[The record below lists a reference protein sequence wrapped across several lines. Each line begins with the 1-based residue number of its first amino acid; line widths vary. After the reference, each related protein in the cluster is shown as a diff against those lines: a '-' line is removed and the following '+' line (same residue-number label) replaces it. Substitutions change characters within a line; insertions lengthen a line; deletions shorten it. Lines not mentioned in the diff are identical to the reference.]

1 MKKITLAIFAVV
13 ASISAGFSQAT
24 LIHTAPATTSANGT
38 SGNRGPNGTTGHTV
52 MRAMYN
58 VPAAEMTPITTNTS
72 LTSFGFVLTSGVP
85 TAATGTI
92 TVYLQNSSASTYTA
106 GTTWS
111 TAGMTQVYT
120 GAYSIPVGAS
130 AANIDFTFPVAFPY
144 TGGALNVA
152 YEYTAATTAANPAI
166 YTCYTSA
173 ATGGATGA
181 SATITAPT
189 LGTTTFRPLYRF
201 GTPNTYTNEIIVQSV
216 KAPGKYPTTFA
227 TPQAVTAVIMNGS
240 NITKTNIAVGLS
252 ITGAN
257 PFTNAQFIG
266 SLAAGATTTVT
277 FASAPT
283 TVMGI
288 QTVSV
293 GTLPDDN
300 NLNNTITQT
309 QSVTCDVWA
318 YNPPAISPVTYTAG
332 VGFGTGTGIITSQFA
347 APVNATTTAV
357 RLAIST
363 DSATPGNSVYGVLLN
378 AAGTMIGQT
387 NTIVVT
393 PGMLGTFQTLNY
405 TTPQA
410 ITAATPYYTGLAQ
423 VANATAWY
431 PVGSSA
437 TPVTPTN
444 YYTSAITA
452 TAAPVLLTS
461 NLGYFGIEAV
471 FTSTCGSVGLAEL
484 VAASKVAVYPNPTVN
499 GKTTIAGLEGTNTI
513 SVYNMLGQSVLTL
526 TSDREVVSIDL
537 SSQPF
542 GNYLVRVTDSNKATK
557 TVKIINQ

>member
-13 ASISAGFSQAT
+13 ASISAGFGQANM
-24 LIHTAPATTSANGT
+24 IHTAPATTSANGT
-38 SGNRGPNGTTGHTV
+38 SGNRGPNGTTAHTV

-58 VPAAEMTPITTNTS
+58 VPAAEMAPITTNTS

-92 TVYLQNSSASTYTA
+92 TVYLQNSSSSTYTA

-111 TAGMTQVYT
+111 TAGMTQVYSGPYT
-120 GAYSIPVGAS
+120 IPVGAS
-130 AANIDFTFPVAFPY
+130 AANIDFTFPSSFPY

-293 GTLPDDN
+293 GTLPDEN

-318 YNPPAISPVTYTAG
+318 YNPPSGSYTAG
-332 VGFGTGTGIITSQFA
+332 VGFGTGSGIISSQFA
-347 APVNATTTAV
+347 TPVASTITSV
-357 RLAIST
+357 RLAVST
-363 DSATPGNSVYGVLLN
+363 DTATPGNSISGVLLN
-378 AAGTMIGQT
+378 TAGAIIAQT

-393 PGMLGTFQTLNY
+393 PGMLGTFQTLNF

-410 ITAATPYYTGLAQ
+410 LTASTIYYTGLAQ
-423 VANATAWY
+423 AANATAWY
-431 PVGSSA
+431 PVGSQA

-444 YYTSAITA
+444 YYTSALTA
-452 TAAPVLLTS
+452 TAAPAFLTS

-537 SSQPF
+537 SSQPL